1 MYHECIHVSIPNK
14 FLTELILSFWIPNV
28 SSAPSKMISRFLHFQ
43 ISLASWACTLDAPQ
57 TVQSPAILPGTRLEA
72 GLHCR
77 CNIFGFAGFSIS
89 NYLIIFIESSF
100 WCSQTLPLS
109 LLLFENFKIRMFQKT
124 ENRSQESTWEYQ
136 VFKNWPWDKKRL
148 SWRRFDKMVWGTVLK
163 EVVLMIVNIVVDRL
177 VKISNN
183 SYLAVW
189 NYFQKP
195 LEWIKIP

>member
-14 FLTELILSFWIPNV
+14 FLTELILSFWIPNI
-28 SSAPSKMISRFLHFQ
+28 SSAPSKMIFQFLHFQ

-109 LLLFENFKIRMFQKT
+109 LLLFENFKIRMFQKLKIDLKKVP
-124 ENRSQESTWEYQ
+124 ESIKSSKIGLEI
-136 VFKNWPWDKKRL
+136 KRDFL
-148 SWRRFDKMVWGTVLK
+148 EDVLIK
-163 EVVLMIVNIVVDRL
+163 WFEVQ
-177 VKISNN
+177 
-183 SYLAVW
+183 
-189 NYFQKP
+189 F
-195 LEWIKIP
+195 